1 MLHLL
6 YPRLCEGCRR
16 ALTPDEDTLCLHC
29 ELELPFTCYHH
40 IRDNTTVT
48 RLAGRFPF
56 EHATSLAWFTREGL
70 LQHLIHRLKYQRR
83 KQTGV
88 YLGRLLGQA
97 LLEQHWDLDA
107 IVPVPLHPRKERQ
120 RGYNQSVL
128 IAQGVASILQIPV
141 RDKAF
146 VRTRFTATQT
156 DKNRE
161 ERIRNVEAAFSVRK
175 AGDLA
180 GKHLLLLD
188 DVLTTGATVESLA
201 LTALNIPGVRVS
213 IATCGI
219 AYG

>member
-1 MLHLL
+1 M
-6 YPRLCEGCRR
+6 
-16 ALTPDEDTLCLHC
+16 
-29 ELELPFTCYHH
+29 
-40 IRDNTTVT
+40 
-48 RLAGRFPF
+48 
-56 EHATSLAWFTREGL
+56 
-70 LQHLIHRLKYQRR
+70 
-83 KQTGV
+83 
-88 YLGRLLGQA
+88 
-97 LLEQHWDLDA
+97 
-107 IVPVPLHPRKERQ
+107 PVPLHPRKERQ

-175 AGDLA
+175 ASDLA